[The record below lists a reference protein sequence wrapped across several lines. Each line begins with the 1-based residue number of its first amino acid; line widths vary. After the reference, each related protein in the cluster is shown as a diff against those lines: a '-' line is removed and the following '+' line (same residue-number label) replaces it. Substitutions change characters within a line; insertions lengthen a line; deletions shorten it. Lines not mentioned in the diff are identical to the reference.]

1 MKRFCVQIT
10 GENLLFN
17 LDGEQQLFGME
28 ATCFVM
34 AEDEQL
40 AGKTALAK
48 LMLTPTLKDRL
59 VDEGQ
64 RRASYETHTITEL
77 SWFEYFRKKRS
88 EYIEFQRVE
97 IETL

>member
-1 MKRFCVQIT
+1 MKRFCVQVK

-17 LDGEQQLFGME
+17 LDGEHQLFGME

-48 LMLTPTLKDRL
+48 LMLAPTLKERL

-64 RRASYETHTITEL
+64 CRASYVTQSITEL

-88 EYIEFQRVE
+88 EKVEFQLVE
-97 IETL
+97 VETP

>member
-1 MKRFCVQIT
+1 MKRFCVEIK

-17 LDGEQQLFGME
+17 LDGEHQMFGME

-48 LMLTPTLKDRL
+48 LLQAPTLRERL

-64 RRASYETHTITEL
+64 RRASYAAHTITEL
-77 SWFEYFRKKRS
+77 SWFAYLRKKRS
-88 EYIEFQRVE
+88 GKIDFQLVE
-97 IETL
+97 AEAP